1 MCWKLVARRAD
12 RANTGLA
19 RLCALVLVCTLTIA
33 GCASTG
39 AGTGTGSQA
48 GLDDDGRRAS
58 ECILSRTIRDFSA
71 LDERNL
77 ILDGPGSRAYHVV
90 LATPSFSLES
100 EFTIG
105 LIDRDGDGRIC
116 PYGRDRVLIDGP
128 LTEQVTIRSIEQIS
142 ADEVEGLRVRF
153 GLEEAA
159 PEDLVTVTE
168 VE

>member
-1 MCWKLVARRAD
+1 MMDWKRIDRRAH
-12 RANTGLA
+12 RANTGLTA
-19 RLCALVLVCTLTIA
+19 LGALVLAFTLTIA

-39 AGTGTGSQA
+39 GGAGSRASVG
-48 GLDDDGRRAS
+48 DDGRLS
-58 ECILSRTIRDFSA
+58 SDCILSRTIRDFSA
-71 LDERNL
+71 LDNSNL

-100 EFTIG
+100 EYTIG

-128 LTEQVTIRSIEQIS
+128 LTEQVSIRSIEQIS
-142 ADEVEGLRVRF
+142 EDQVEGLRVRF

-159 PEDLVTVTE
+159 TADSVTVTE